1 LANLTAGLAG
11 VAKNDLFSGLASVVE
26 KDEEPERFYRPAA
39 PSKTRPA
46 RPKET
51 PAARS
56 EARAWPG
63 PPAAD
68 DEERGGDPFLRTR
81 RRVQVRRGV
90 VPKTRTGR
98 ILFATV
104 IVLSLA
110 LLVVLA
116 LSVRSFFLHDSRFRI
131 DSAASIQIV
140 GNSQVTRPELL
151 SVFGGDI
158 GRNIFFVPLAQRR
171 AQLERL
177 PWVAQASVMRLLPN
191 QLRVSIV
198 ERVPV
203 AFLRDGSAIKLVDA
217 SGVPLAMSPQ
227 MLAAKHY
234 SFPVVTGITIGEA
247 PDVRAARMRLYQ
259 KFIGDLNSGGA
270 RVSSQLSEVDIS
282 DPEDVRAVMPT
293 RGGDLLVHFGETD
306 FLQRYQ
312 RYRQHLS
319 EWLRQYPRLA
329 SVDLRYNGQVV
340 LEMAGDGAEPR
351 SGSSTAPAKA
361 PNHAQH
367 AASLLRTNHPLKRTA
382 AKGRTGKSAAGRRS
396 AVRSSKHSAGSHR

>member
-1 LANLTAGLAG
+1 M
-11 VAKNDLFSGLASVVE
+11 E

-39 PSKTRPA
+39 PSKARPA

-51 PAARS
+51 PARS
-56 EARAWPG
+56 EARSWPAS
-63 PPAAD
+63 PAAD
-68 DEERGGDPFLRTR
+68 DEERGGEPFLRTR
-81 RRVQVRRGV
+81 RRVQVRRGI

-110 LLVVLA
+110 LLVVLG

-158 GRNIFFVPLAQRR
+158 GRNIFFVPLAERR

-177 PWVAQASVMRLLPN
+177 PWVARASVMRLLPN

-203 AFLRDGSAIKLVDA
+203 AFLRNGNVIKLVDA
-217 SGVPLAMSPQ
+217 AGMPLSMSPQ

-234 SFPVVTGITIGEA
+234 SFPVVTGITVGDPPGI
-247 PDVRAARMRLYQ
+247 RAARMRLYQ
-259 KFIGDLNSGGA
+259 KFIADLNSGGA
-270 RVSSQLSEVDIS
+270 PVSSQLSEVDIS
-282 DPEDVRAVMPT
+282 DPEDVRAVMPA

-312 RYRQHLS
+312 RYQRHLS

-340 LEMAGDGAEPR
+340 LEMAGDGAGPK
-351 SGSSTAPAKA
+351 SGSSAAAAEAAQAATHAEHTAGHPG
-361 PNHAQH
+361 
-367 AASLLRTNHPLKRTA
+367 ASHPLKRIA
-382 AKGRTGKSAAGRRS
+382 AKGRPGKSAARQRRP
-396 AVRSSKHSAGSHR
+396 VRSLKHSAGSYR